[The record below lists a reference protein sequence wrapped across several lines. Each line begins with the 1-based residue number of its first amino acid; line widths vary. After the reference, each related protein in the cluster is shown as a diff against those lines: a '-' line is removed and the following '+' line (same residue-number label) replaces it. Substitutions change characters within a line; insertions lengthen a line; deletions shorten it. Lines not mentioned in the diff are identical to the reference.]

1 MVGSLG
7 MRKSRNCAPKQT
19 CAERQ
24 GDLGKLGSSLYR
36 GAEDVGP
43 VSVRFRRRGL
53 RLFRRRGFWLRNRR
67 GFWLRNRRR
76 FWLFGRRWF
85 WLRLWSAVPVR
96 AIRALGAAAVRPRV
110 G

>member
-7 MRKSRNCAPKQT
+7 MRKSRNRAPKQT

-24 GDLGKLGSSLYR
+24 GDLGKLGRSLYR
-36 GAEDVGP
+36 GAEDVGS
-43 VSVRFRRRGL
+43 VSVCFRRRGL
-53 RLFRRRGFWLRNRR
+53 WLFRRR

-76 FWLFGRRWF
+76 FWLFRRRWF
-85 WLRLWSAVPVR
+85 WLWLWSVAPVR